1 MSLVLYHH
9 GGSTCAAKVRFCLA
23 LKQIDWHGEYLDILK
38 GDQFKPEYLK
48 LNPKAVVPTLVH
60 DGHVIVESTVIN
72 DYLEDVFT
80 DISLTPNTAIE
91 RARMRLW
98 LKALDEYIHP
108 NFAEV
113 NFSSCLRVVLLRG
126 TEEEV
131 HTFLESTPPDSITP
145 QWHDR
150 KKELV
155 RKGFDTPGI
164 DHTYGIFNK
173 HLVNMEKALSQHEW
187 LAGETLSLAD
197 VGLAPYIRWLSMLN
211 MDEWWE
217 ADKPHVT
224 QWLNRIK
231 AMPAFQSS
239 VTEWIPDEI
248 QADFGNIGTETWPG
262 VKNVLYQS
270 GVSFPKF

>member
-23 LKQIDWHGEYLDILK
+23 EKQIKWQGKYLDILK
-38 GDQFKPEYLK
+38 GDQFDPEYLQ

-60 DGHVIVESTVIN
+60 NGHVIVESTVIN

-80 DISLTPNTAIE
+80 DISLTPKDPVAK
-91 RARMRLW
+91 ARMRLW

-113 NFSSCLRVVLLRG
+113 NFSSCLRNVILRG
-126 TEEEV
+126 TQEQV
-131 HTFLESTPPDSITP
+131 NTFLDSTPQDSITP

-155 RKGFDTPGI
+155 RMGFDTPGI
-164 DHTYGIFNK
+164 AHTYGVFNRYLTK
-173 HLVNMEKALSQHEW
+173 MERALSEHQW
-187 LAGETLSLAD
+187 LAGDSFSLAD

-217 ADKPHVT
+217 ADKPGVT
-224 QWLNRIK
+224 RWINRIK
-231 AMPAFQSS
+231 AMPTFQES
-239 VTEWIPDEI
+239 VTRWIPDDI
-248 QADFGNIGTETWPG
+248 QADFGDIGTKTWPG
-262 VKNVLYQS
+262 VKKVLSQS
-270 GVSFPKF
+270 GITL